1 MLSTTAEYALRIMVV
16 LTEAKGASTT
26 SEHIAAR
33 TGVPPDYS
41 VKVLQMLA
49 RGQLVQAQR
58 GRGGGFRIKCD
69 PGRTS
74 LLDIVN
80 AIDPTDRIEQ
90 CPIDRTRHTG
100 EFCRLHRRLDEIAAL
115 LQQNLQRTTL
125 TSLVEGGG
133 PSLCPTVVVDVLRG
147 ASAGSGAAGVNPE
160 GLREQGPLHLE

>member
-16 LTEAKGASTT
+16 LTEAKGSPTT
-26 SEHIAAR
+26 SDHIAAR

-58 GRGGGFRIKCD
+58 GRGGGFRITCD

-74 LLDIVN
+74 LLDIIN
-80 AIDPTDRIEQ
+80 AIDPIDRIRQ
-90 CPIDRTRHTG
+90 CPIDHTRRAE

-115 LQQNLQRTTL
+115 LQESLQRTTL

-133 PSLCPTVVVDVLRG
+133 PSLCPTVIVDVLPA
-147 ASAGSGAAGVNPE
+147 ASAGYDAAGHRTVE
-160 GLREQGPLHLE
+160 GSSAP